1 MADTRRIWS
10 AALAMALLVAPLAAW
25 TKPVARPPVARPPV
39 AAPIAGTPF
48 DTRLAAAKAAMM
60 GDPQTAL
67 TLSGQALDLAKAAG
81 GPQRSEQIASAQW
94 LQGEALLRLNRVD
107 EAVPVI
113 AAGLAVVVA
122 QTPDT
127 KLHGDL
133 LMTQAALE
141 AEKGRVQNA
150 LRDYQSA
157 YRIFGKAG
165 QARSQAVALQNIGSI
180 YQSARD
186 YEKVLYYYAQSAEA
200 YPADPLLRLSAANN
214 IGNALMSGERYDRA
228 VVEFEKARKIAREM
242 GSAQLESRILGNLA
256 VAEAQDG
263 RLDAAKAH
271 IDAADALVRALP
283 NAEEAQRSLRSASA
297 QVELARGH
305 PQAAVQLLAPLF
317 AGQDFRTTGPSY
329 RDKHATAYKA
339 YQQLGDTRL
348 ALAHLEAFKRLD
360 DQGRALAA
368 STNAALLGARFDY
381 ANQASRI
388 AQLKAGQL
396 ERDIRL
402 ARARNLVITLLLAGS
417 VLTGAVLLAA
427 VLSVRRSRNLARAAN
442 HKLRQSNLLLEKAVR
457 ARTEFLANTSHEM
470 RTPLNGVLGMTEV
483 VLADPNL
490 DPKLRERVT
499 VMNAGAETMRAL
511 VDDILDLA
519 RLETDGVTLRRAAL
533 DLPRLCRDAVQLWA
547 DKAAAK
553 GLALG
558 CEVDA
563 VPNQIIED
571 AGRLR
576 QILFA
581 LLSNA
586 VKFTPTGAVRLSVGV
601 APGPG
606 TGEERLVLTVSDTG
620 AGIPSDKLAEVFEPF
635 RQADSSRTRA
645 HGGAGL
651 GLAICRRLVDAMGG
665 EIGLDSAVDRG
676 TTVTVTLPL
685 ERAAASAAT
694 PAARLA
700 DCALLLC
707 DPNPLTLSVIKA
719 VLKPRLRLLE
729 AAGSREAATEAA
741 LGRRFDLALIDAA
754 ALGEAPETRLAN
766 LAGLRDVLSPAP
778 LVVVLPADTPNPEG
792 GDDDERLKA
801 AGAARVIRK
810 PVTAT
815 ALVDALSALLDPS
828 ARAPAPGADGTKA
841 IVTA

>member
-1 MADTRRIWS
+1 MVVTRRIWS
-10 AALAMALLVAPLAAW
+10 AALAMAFLVAPLTTPLAVWA
-25 TKPVARPPVARPPV
+25 KPVASTP
-39 AAPIAGTPF
+39 AASTAPDTPF

-67 TLSGQALDLAKAAG
+67 TLSGQALDLAKAAN
-81 GPQRSEQIASAQW
+81 GPKRSEQIASAQW
-94 LQGEALLRLNRVD
+94 LQGEALLRLDRVD
-107 EAVPVI
+107 EAAPVV
-113 AAGLAVVVA
+113 AAGLAVVVVQA
-122 QTPDT
+122 PNT

-141 AEKGRVQNA
+141 AEKGQVQNA

-242 GSAQLESRILGNLA
+242 GSPQLESRILGNLA
-256 VAEAQDG
+256 VAEAQSG
-263 RLDAAKAH
+263 QLDAAKSH
-271 IDAADALVRALP
+271 IDAAAALVRALP

-297 QVELARGH
+297 QVELARGN
-305 PQAAVQLLAPLF
+305 PQAAIQRLAPLF
-317 AGQDFRTTGPSY
+317 AGQDFKTTGPSY

-339 YQQLGDTRL
+339 YQRLGDSRM

-360 DQGRALAA
+360 DQGQALAA
-368 STNAALLGARFDY
+368 STNAALLGAQFDS

-417 VLTGAVLLAA
+417 MLTGAVLLAA
-427 VLSVRRSRNLARAAN
+427 VLAVRRGRNLARAAN
-442 HKLRQSNLLLEKAVR
+442 RKLRESNLLLEKAVR

-483 VLADPNL
+483 VLADPDL
-490 DPKLRERVT
+490 DPELRARVA

-511 VDDILDLA
+511 VDDILDMA
-519 RLETDGVTLRRAAL
+519 RIETDGVTLRRAPL

-553 GLALG
+553 GLVLT
-558 CEVDA
+558 CEIDT
-563 VPNQIIED
+563 VPSPIIED

-586 VKFTPTGAVRLSVGV
+586 VKFTATGAVRLSVSV
-601 APGPG
+601 EPG
-606 TGEERLVLTVSDTG
+606 TERLVLAVSDTG
-620 AGIPSDKLAEVFEPF
+620 AGIPSDKLDAVFEPF

-665 EIGLDSAVDRG
+665 QIGLDSVVHRG
-676 TTVTVTLPL
+676 TTVTVVLPL
-685 ERAAASAAT
+685 ERAA
-694 PAARLA
+694 PAAPLPLGEVPASRLA
-700 DCALLLC
+700 DCGLLLC

-741 LGRRFDLALIDAA
+741 LDRRFDLALIDAA
-754 ALGEAPETRLAN
+754 ALGEAAGTRLAN
-766 LAGLRDVLSPAP
+766 LAGLRDVLAPASV
-778 LVVVLPADTPNPEG
+778 VVVLAQDAPDQ
-792 GDDDERLKA
+792 DEALNT
-801 AGAARVIRK
+801 AGAALVIRK

-815 ALVDALSALLDPS
+815 ALVDALSALLDP
-828 ARAPAPGADGTKA
+828 AACAATPNDGGTKA
-841 IVTA
+841 IATV

>member
-1 MADTRRIWS
+1 MVVTRRIWS
-10 AALAMALLVAPLAAW
+10 AALAMAFLVAPLTIPLAVWA
-25 TKPVARPPVARPPV
+25 KPVASTP
-39 AAPIAGTPF
+39 AASTAPDTPF
-48 DTRLAAAKAAMM
+48 DARLAAAKAAMM

-67 TLSGQALDLAKAAG
+67 TLSGQALDLAKAAD
-81 GPQRSEQIASAQW
+81 GPKRSEQIASAQW
-94 LQGEALLRLNRVD
+94 LQGEALLRLDRVD
-107 EAVPVI
+107 EAAPVV
-113 AAGLAVVVA
+113 AAGLAVVVVQA
-122 QTPDT
+122 PNT

-141 AEKGRVQNA
+141 AEKGQVQNA
-150 LRDYQSA
+150 LRDYQAA

-242 GSAQLESRILGNLA
+242 GSPQLESRILGNLA
-256 VAEAQDG
+256 VAEAQSG
-263 RLDAAKAH
+263 QLGAAKTH
-271 IDAADALVRALP
+271 IDAAAALVRALP

-297 QVELARGH
+297 QVELARGN
-305 PQAAVQLLAPLF
+305 PQAAIQRLAPLF
-317 AGQDFRTTGPSY
+317 AGQDFKTTGPSY

-339 YQQLGDTRL
+339 YQRLGDSRM

-360 DQGRALAA
+360 DQGQALAA
-368 STNAALLGARFDY
+368 STNAALLGAQFDS

-417 VLTGAVLLAA
+417 LLTGAVLLAA
-427 VLSVRRSRNLARAAN
+427 VLAVRRGRNLARAAN
-442 HKLRQSNLLLEKAVR
+442 HKLRQSNLALEKAVR

-483 VLADPNL
+483 VLAQPDL
-490 DPKLRERVT
+490 DPKLRERVA

-511 VDDILDLA
+511 VDDILDMA
-519 RLETDGVTLRRAAL
+519 RIETDGVTLHRAPL

-553 GLALG
+553 GLALT
-558 CEVDA
+558 CEIDT
-563 VPNQIIED
+563 VPSPIIED

-586 VKFTPTGAVRLSVGV
+586 VKFTATGAVRLSVGV
-601 APGPG
+601 EPG
-606 TGEERLVLTVSDTG
+606 TGRLMLAVSDTG
-620 AGIPSDKLAEVFEPF
+620 AGIPSDKLDAVFEPF

-665 EIGLDSAVDRG
+665 QIGLDSVVDRG
-676 TTVTVTLPL
+676 TTVTVVLPL
-685 ERAAASAAT
+685 ERAAAAAAS
-694 PAARLA
+694 PAFRLA
-700 DCALLLC
+700 DCGLLLC

-729 AAGSREAATEAA
+729 AASSREAATEAA
-741 LGRRFDLALIDAA
+741 LDRRFDLALIDAA
-754 ALGEAPETRLAN
+754 ALGEAAGTRLAN
-766 LAGLRDVLSPAP
+766 LAGLRDVLAPASV
-778 LVVVLPADTPNPEG
+778 VVVLAADAPDQ
-792 GDDDERLKA
+792 DDALNA
-801 AGAARVIRK
+801 AGAALVIRK

-815 ALVDALSALLDPS
+815 TLVDALGALLDP
-828 ARAPAPGADGTKA
+828 AACVATPNDGGTKA
-841 IVTA
+841 IATV